1 MDVLKTPVKNAYF
14 QLLTMAIGGSFAG
27 CIFSLIDAMVIG
39 QYHGPVGTAT
49 LAVVGPV
56 LAVLYGLGFLTGIGG
71 SVWFSNLRGSGDKVQ
86 ADMFFTVSVI
96 LSAVLS
102 VGVLL
107 LFHFF
112 GGAILRM
119 FGANDTLLVLG
130 QQYLKGIYLALPCC
144 ILTNLLAAYIR
155 NDGNPVLVTV
165 SILVGGVLN
174 LIGDLYFV
182 FACDM
187 GIYGAGLATA
197 ASLLTTTLIMLSHFL
212 TKENTLRLVIPQRF
226 LEKTGAIAVA
236 GFSTAISDIAIGV
249 LGVIFNRQI
258 MKHLN
263 ADALAVY
270 GVLTQIAV
278 FVQCCAYSAGQA
290 AQPILSQNLGAK
302 QPVRIR
308 QCLRY
313 GLYVS
318 CAFGMLWMILALCI
332 PNGFVRL
339 FMTPTATVLS
349 IAPKIIGLYGLS
361 FVPLAFNIFITYY
374 FQSILKPAA
383 ATIVSVSRG
392 VIVSGVM
399 VILLPMVLGPDS
411 IWIAM
416 LVAELLVGVVSL
428 LCMVYY
434 TRQLDCP

>member
-1 MDVLKTPVKNAYF
+1 
-14 QLLTMAIGGSFAG
+14 MAIGGSFAG

-39 QYHGPVGTAT
+39 KYHGPVGTAT
-49 LAVVGPV
+49 LAVVGPM

-71 SVWFSNLRGSGDKVQ
+71 SVWFSNLRGSGDKTR

-96 LSAVLS
+96 ISAVLS

-107 LFHFF
+107 LFRFF
-112 GGAILRM
+112 GGAILRL
-119 FGANDTLLVLG
+119 FGANDALLALG

-165 SILVGGVLN
+165 SILAGGILN
-174 LIGDLYFV
+174 LIGDIYFV
-182 FACDM
+182 FVCDM

-197 ASLLTTTLIMLSHFL
+197 ASLLTTTLIMVSHFF
-212 TKENTLRLVIPQRF
+212 TEKNTLCLVRPQRV
-226 LEKTGAIAVA
+226 LEKTGMIVIA
-236 GFSTAISDIAIGV
+236 GFPTALSDIAVGV

-290 AQPILSQNLGAK
+290 AQPILSRNLGAK
-302 QPVRIR
+302 QPTRIR

-313 GLYVS
+313 GLFIS
-318 CAFGMLWMILALCI
+318 CAFGVIWTGLALCI

-339 FMTPTATVLS
+339 FMTPTASVLS
-349 IAPKIIGLYGLS
+349 IAPKIIGLYSLS
-361 FVPLAFNIFITYY
+361 FVPLVFNIFIIYY
-374 FQSILKPAA
+374 FQSILKSAA
-383 ATIVSVSRG
+383 ATIVSLGRG
-392 VIVSGVM
+392 MIVSGVM
-399 VILLPMVLGPDS
+399 VILLPILFGPDS

-416 LVAELLVGVVSL
+416 LVAELLVGVFSL
-428 LCMVYY
+428 ICMVCY
-434 TRQLDCP
+434 TRQLDQP